1 MQPTSFW
8 RGSSATDLPYPE
20 LRTKMAKLAPDILF
34 HSENWKPYD
43 SKNGI
48 ELFTQHPQGEP
59 ALWAKGTT
67 ILPIDIDTTRAISA
81 NFETRQKWDANFISG
96 KFLKFWDPNHCVV
109 LTKFKAPWPFHP
121 REMLTFSEMAMMQ
134 NPHRP
139 TIQSFV
145 FWSSSVELEGYPET
159 EDTVRGNLY
168 FLCYSLTPN
177 AENENHTDVIYC
189 VSQSP
194 RGNIPDSVITSVT
207 SKLPMVL
214 SGVADLCKKT
224 DEVAEIK
231 AQFLTNCQKLVQ
243 EYESQGDKSEKVE
256 KQDGTDVQTGEVQT
270 IQ

>member
-1 MQPTSFW
+1 MQPTTFW
-8 RGSSATDLPYPE
+8 RGTSTVDLPYLD
-20 LRTKMAKLAPDILF
+20 LRTKMAKFVPDVLF
-34 HSENWKPYD
+34 NNPETWKPYD

-59 ALWAKGTT
+59 ALWSKGTT
-67 ILPIDIDTTRAISA
+67 TLPIDVDTSRSILA
-81 NFETRQKWDANFISG
+81 NFETRQKWDQNFISG
-96 KFLKFWDPNHCVV
+96 EFLKFWDPNHCAS
-109 LTKFKAPWPFHP
+109 LTKFKAPWPFQP
-121 REMLTFSEMAMMQ
+121 REMLTFSEMSMMP

-139 TIQSFV
+139 TVQSFI
-145 FWSSSVELEGYPET
+145 FWSSSVELEGFPET

-214 SGVADLCKKT
+214 ATILDLCKKT
-224 DEVAEIK
+224 DEVTEIK
-231 AQFLTNCQKLVQ
+231 NQFLSHCQKVVQ
-243 EYESQGDKSEKVE
+243 EYESRGEKNE
-256 KQDGTDVQTGEVQT
+256 KQDGEVGQTGEVLAVE
-270 IQ
+270 